1 MQSVYPVSP
10 PVPASGGYEGVGEVY
25 SLGSGVSNL
34 SVGDWIIPSPPSF
47 GTWQT
52 YIVKEENVWHKLDKG
67 VPMEYAASVTVNP
80 LYAMHMLEDFDLSL
94 RGFWLQKWMNSENAK
109 ACRTMVDYILRLV
122 KSGSFKYEVELVP
135 FDDFY
140 IALDKALGKLGSHA
154 KQVIKF

>member
-80 LYAMHMLEDFDLSL
+80 LYAMHMLEDFVRLNPGDTIVQNGATSIVGQSIIQL
-94 RGFWLQKWMNSENAK
+94 AK
-109 ACRTMVDYILRLV
+109 NQGIHSVNILRDR
-122 KSGSFKYEVELVP
+122 VELVP